1 MTRLPRLLLGLAV
14 LLLSACQA
22 ARPPVETE
30 ARILGHWSGQHGG
43 ALTSGHRVL
52 RDLKTWND
60 HWSAAG
66 QDAPRALDPA
76 REMAIVVF
84 LGERRTGGY
93 LVEITGVE
101 SSAEGLIVTTRE
113 SAPPPGAMVTQ
124 ALTQPWALAL
134 VPASDR
140 PVRVRNAA
148 RPAPRPAQR

>member
-1 MTRLPRLLLGLAV
+1 MSRFCCLLPLLALLLG
-14 LLLSACQA
+14 ACQA
-22 ARPPVETE
+22 ARSPAELEP
-30 ARILGHWSGQHGG
+30 RILGHWSGQNGG
-43 ALTSGHRVL
+43 ADASGHRVL
-52 RDLKTWND
+52 RDANDWNA
-60 HWSAAG
+60 HWRAVG
-66 QDAPRALDPA
+66 QEAPRPIDPV

-93 LVEITGVE
+93 TVEITAVE
-101 SSAEGLIVTTRE
+101 SSAEGLIVTPRE

-140 PVRVRNAA
+140 PVSVRMAV